1 MKELRY
7 AVLKRKF
14 ILRDGKDINIH
25 MGILRKLLS
34 LCQIEKL
41 NGYEDESRKQ
51 SEEYTF
57 HFEILSLYVYL

>member
-7 AVLKRKF
+7 AALKRKF
-14 ILRDGKDINIH
+14 ILRDGKDINID

-34 LCQIEKL
+34 LCPIEKL

-51 SEEYTF
+51 
-57 HFEILSLYVYL
+57 

>member
-7 AVLKRKF
+7 AALKRKF
-14 ILRDGKDINIH
+14 IFRDGKDINID

-41 NGYEDESRKQ
+41 NGYRMSQ
-51 SEEYTF
+51 GNSEEYTF
-57 HFEILSLYVYL
+57 HFKILSLYVYL